1 MPSWLIWVII
11 AIIVIAVL
19 AAVLVA
25 GNRKKKERD
34 RERAVELREQAAAQA
49 SGLQQR
55 QAQARETEA
64 EAAAARAEAERK
76 QAQAERLEAQAQ
88 DRQRAAE
95 AAREEHSEHLRRAD
109 EVDPDV
115 DTKHDEYVA
124 PDAHET
130 HATGGTTGGHVAG
143 EPTTREAQPTTVTHP
158 DGSTE
163 AVNDP
168 ATTPTEATRADESG
182 TGGAHRA

>member
-11 AIIVIAVL
+11 AIIVIAIL

-34 RERAVELREQAAAQA
+34 RDRAVELREQAAAQA

-64 EAAAARAEAERK
+64 EAAAARAEADRK

-88 DRQRAAE
+88 DRQRAAD

-124 PDAHET
+124 PDATQPT
-130 HATGGTTGGHVAG
+130 HATAGG

-168 ATTPTEATRADESG
+168 ATTPTQTPRGADESG